1 MESPWM
7 GVRSELTMLGNLPV
21 DPEVAHSE
29 AEAEAAATPEEVETE
44 ATVAAAMTT
53 EVEAM
58 AGPGTT
64 AAVREDITTA
74 TPLEALTETTM
85 TTKVQEDGAS
95 CSTLKGGDT
104 ETRTDSSAQGGRHA
118 QEFATRAPAH
128 LSWTGPMTAV
138 GRVRPC

>member
-29 AEAEAAATPEEVETE
+29 AEDEAAATPEEVETE

-95 CSTLKGGDT
+95 CSTLIRRDT
-104 ETRTDSSAQGGRHA
+104 ETRTDSSALGGRHT
-118 QEFATRAPAH
+118 QEFATRAPAR
-128 LSWTGPMTAV
+128 LSWTGPIAV
-138 GRVRPC
+138 GRVGPC

>member
-21 DPEVAHSE
+21 DPEVVHSE

-64 AAVREDITTA
+64 AAVREDIMTA

-85 TTKVQEDGAS
+85 TTKVEEDGAS
-95 CSTLKGGDT
+95 CSTLIQRDT
-104 ETRTDSSAQGGRHA
+104 ETKTDSSAQGGQHA
-118 QEFATRAPAH
+118 QEFATRAPAR
-128 LSWTGPMTAV
+128 LGWMGPMTTV
-138 GRVRPC
+138 GRVGPC

>member
-7 GVRSELTMLGNLPV
+7 DVRSELTMLGNLPV

-29 AEAEAAATPEEVETE
+29 AEAEAVATPEEAETE
-44 ATVAAAMTT
+44 ATVVAAMTT

-74 TPLEALTETTM
+74 TLEALTETTM

-95 CSTLKGGDT
+95 CSTLKQRDT
-104 ETRTDSSAQGGRHA
+104 ETRTDSSAQGGQHT
-118 QEFATRAPAH
+118 QEFATRAPAC
-128 LSWTGPMTAV
+128 LSWTGPMTVEERV
-138 GRVRPC
+138 GPC

>member
-95 CSTLKGGDT
+95 CSTLKGRDT
-104 ETRTDSSAQGGRHA
+104 ETRRDSSAQGGRHT
-118 QEFATRAPAH
+118 QEFAPRAPAC
-128 LSWTGPMTAV
+128 LSWMGPMTAV
-138 GRVRPC
+138 GRAGHC

>member
-29 AEAEAAATPEEVETE
+29 AEAEAAATPEEAETE
-44 ATVAAAMTT
+44 ATVVAAMTT

-58 AGPGTT
+58 ADPGTT

-74 TPLEALTETTM
+74 TLEALTETTM

-95 CSTLKGGDT
+95 CSTLIQRDT
-104 ETRTDSSAQGGRHA
+104 ETRTDSSAQGGQHA
-118 QEFATRAPAH
+118 QEFATRAPAR
-128 LSWTGPMTAV
+128 LSWTGPMTVV
-138 GRVRPC
+138 GRVGPC

>member
-29 AEAEAAATPEEVETE
+29 AEEEAAATPEEVETE

-85 TTKVQEDGAS
+85 ITKVQEDGAS
-95 CSTLKGGDT
+95 CSTLIRRHT
-104 ETRTDSSAQGGRHA
+104 ETRTDSLAQGDRHA
-118 QEFATRAPAH
+118 QEFATRAPTR
-128 LSWTGPMTAV
+128 LSWTGLIAV